1 MSNLPADFFDAIYNR
16 AGGDEAAVPWQ
27 QAMSRQFI
35 SQWLA
40 DFQPRG
46 DERAIVVAAGLGDDA
61 AALAERGLDVVAFDF
76 SPTAVDWARSR
87 HADTAVDWH
96 VADLFNPPGEW
107 DESFDLV
114 VEVFTVQSIEPPRQ
128 AEAAVAVR
136 TLLRPG
142 GTLVAVAL
150 VHDGTVE
157 PDGPPW
163 PLHPSTIEVLSDGL
177 TESHRVVETL
187 NTEVS
192 CILLELKR

>member
-1 MSNLPADFFDAIYNR
+1 M
-16 AGGDEAAVPWQ
+16 
-27 QAMSRQFI
+27 
-35 SQWLA
+35 
-40 DFQPRG
+40 
-46 DERAIVVAAGLGDDA
+46 
-61 AALAERGLDVVAFDF
+61 
-76 SPTAVDWARSR
+76 
-87 HADTAVDWH
+87 
-96 VADLFNPPGEW
+96 
-107 DESFDLV
+107 
-114 VEVFTVQSIEPPRQ
+114 QSIEPPRQ